1 MKVRLTKP
9 WADHPAG
16 MVLEPAPSVGAMLLA
31 NHFGERV
38 IERGVEAAE
47 TAELPEAENAAAKPK
62 RTRKRRRKRQAPR
75 PAPEPIPT
83 PEPSS
88 EPEHDPS
95 MN

>member
-31 NHFGERV
+31 NRFGERV
-38 IERGVEAAE
+38 IEPTAEAAE
-47 TAELPEAENAAAKPK
+47 TAELPEAENASAKPK
-62 RTRKRRRKRQAPR
+62 RGRKRGRRRRAAPT
-75 PAPEPIPT
+75 PAPVESAAPAVLAESP
-83 PEPSS
+83 
-88 EPEHDPS
+88 DPS